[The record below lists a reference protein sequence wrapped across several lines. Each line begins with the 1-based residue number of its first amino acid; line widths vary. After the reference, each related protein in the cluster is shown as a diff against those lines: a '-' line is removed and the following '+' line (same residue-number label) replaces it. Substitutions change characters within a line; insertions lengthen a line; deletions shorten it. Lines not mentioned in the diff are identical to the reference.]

1 MSDLNFRSP
10 KGVLRRGWSAEVG
23 DYPIAG
29 GWSRRGEGLMVGDA
43 EGGVYALDGKSGA
56 TAWVRRAVHE
66 GGVLAMAIHPRGTE
80 FATAGQDGR
89 VLIWNAPDGQVVRA
103 LDVGSGWVENVA
115 WSPDGQWL
123 AASCSRQVYVYGADG
138 AEVWRS
144 DNHPSTVSAIAWS
157 SVSELATAC
166 YGRVTF
172 FDASTGEPRQQLEW
186 QGSLVSMV
194 LSSDGGIVACG
205 SQDNT
210 VHFWRRS
217 TEQDSMMSGYP
228 GKPSALAFD
237 DTGTLLATGG
247 GEAVTVWSFHK
258 GGPEG
263 TEPGVLEFHEQP
275 VTTLAFAPDQ
285 PVATLAFAPVVMR
298 LASGGRDGAVVVWS
312 LQKNGKGGP
321 IGAAVVPGAVAETY
335 WRPDGRALA
344 ALDARGGVTVW
355 RIGRT
360 KGRINR
366 VREGLRRKAGIG

>member
-1 MSDLNFRSP
+1 
-10 KGVLRRGWSAEVG
+10 
-23 DYPIAG
+23 
-29 GWSRRGEGLMVGDA
+29 MVGDA

-56 TAWVRRAVHE
+56 TAWERRGVHE
-66 GGVLAMAIHPRGTE
+66 GGVLATAVHPDGIT
-80 FATAGQDGR
+80 FATAGQDSR
-89 VLIWNAPDGQVVRA
+89 VLIWSASEGQVSQA
-103 LDVGSGWVENVA
+103 IHVGNGWVENVA

-123 AASCSRQVYVYGADG
+123 AASCSRQVCVYGADG

-144 DNHPSTVSAIAWS
+144 DDHPSTVSAIAWS
-157 SVSELATAC
+157 SAGELATAC
-166 YGRVTF
+166 YGRVSF
-172 FDASTGEPRQQLEW
+172 FDASTGEPRQKMEW

-247 GEAVTVWSFHK
+247 GEAVTVWSFHRE
-258 GGPEG
+258 GPEG
-263 TEPGVLEFHEQP
+263 TEPGVLEFHVQP
-275 VTTLAFAPDQ
+275 ITTLAFAPG
-285 PVATLAFAPVVMR
+285 AMR

-321 IGAAVVPGAVAETY
+321 IGAAVVPGTVAELY

-344 ALDARGGVTVW
+344 ALDGGGGVTVW

-360 KGRINR
+360 KGRITRIRAPQRN
-366 VREGLRRKAGIG
+366 GAGNG